1 MGISFSKIMPLI
13 ALHTDNPDVDQ
24 AVRAGLSKRCVVA
37 RTASWARFL
46 YLVRERPVTCAVVDE
61 GALRFPP
68 GSDGALAE
76 LRTAFPSVAV
86 VLISRPQSDPF
97 MLLRLGRVGIDGLVL
112 MGTDDVT
119 RAVQEA
125 VARALARGTEALVA
139 RALSS
144 YVPARSY
151 RALRLALEGV
161 QRNWRTAD
169 LARQIGYSRPHLSWH
184 LRSDGLPSAGHLLV
198 WARLLHAG
206 RWLTDPGRSAESVS
220 RQLEYSSGAAFRRAL
235 RNYTGATPTRVSE
248 EGGFRF
254 VLEHFRRCCGIG
266 QLGRKGLSV
275 A

>member
-1 MGISFSKIMPLI
+1 MSLI
-13 ALHTDNPDVDQ
+13 ALYTGNPDVEG
-24 AVRAGLSKRCVVA
+24 AVRAGLGERSVVA

-46 YLVRERPVTCAVVDE
+46 HLVRERPATCAVVDE
-61 GALRFPP
+61 GAVRSPS
-68 GSDGALAE
+68 GAEGALAE

-97 MLLRLGRVGIDGLVL
+97 MLLRLGRAGIDGLVL
-112 MGTDDVT
+112 VGTDDVA
-119 RAVQEA
+119 RAVPEA

-139 RALSS
+139 RALGS
-144 YVPARSY
+144 YLPARSC
-151 RALRLALEGV
+151 RAVRLALEGV
-161 QRNWRTAD
+161 QRSWRTAE
-169 LARQIGYSRPHLSWH
+169 LARQAGYSRPHLSWR

-235 RNYTGATPTRVSE
+235 RNYTGATPTRVTA
-248 EGGFRF
+248 EGGVRF

-266 QLGRKGLSV
+266 EPGRKRLSV